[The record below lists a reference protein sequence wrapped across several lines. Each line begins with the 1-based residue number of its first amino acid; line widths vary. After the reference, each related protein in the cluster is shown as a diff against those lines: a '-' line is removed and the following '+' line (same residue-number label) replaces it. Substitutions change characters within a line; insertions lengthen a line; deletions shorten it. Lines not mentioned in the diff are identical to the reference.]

1 MAGDG
6 FGGAGPRTGA
16 CGDDG
21 MRHPKRRI
29 AAPVLV
35 AGIALLLAACG
46 NSNGQNSLQPHGEAS
61 KKIDN
66 LFLPILA
73 LAIAIGV
80 LVLLA
85 TVFAA
90 LKFRHREGKPDNPKQ
105 VHGNT
110 PLEIGWTIVP
120 ALILA
125 VVAVP
130 TISTL
135 WDLAERPTGPDVL
148 KVHVTG
154 KQWWWQF
161 QLPKQPLVPQATTDV
176 YPPTKGSS
184 GPVDG
189 AKGMV
194 TTSTELHIPV
204 GTKVDLF
211 LHARDVIH
219 SFWIPELNG
228 KKDVMPARTN
238 HLSLQATKV
247 GTYLGACAEYC
258 GLSHADMRMRVIV
271 EPMAKWKAWLA
282 DISGPPH
289 GDYGTSANPT
299 PVYTLT
305 NKTYGCTN
313 CHVFNDPLAPSYGP
327 NLTHLA
333 LALNVRG
340 RHARDQPREPHEVD
354 PERSGVRLD
363 GVEGLSTPAAGHVH
377 RHAVVHEE
385 HAEGSEDDD
394 HRGRE
399 HHRHLPVGREV
410 VTEGASR

>member
-1 MAGDG
+1 
-6 FGGAGPRTGA
+6 
-16 CGDDG
+16 
-21 MRHPKRRI
+21 MRHPKRRV
-29 AAPVLV
+29 AAPVLI
-35 AGIALLLAACG
+35 AGISLLLAACG
-46 NSNGQNSLQPHGEAS
+46 NSNGQNSLQPHGEAA

-73 LAIAIGV
+73 LAIFIGI
-80 LVLLA
+80 LVIAA

-90 LKFRHREGKPDNPKQ
+90 VRYRHREGKPDNPKQ

-135 WDLAERPTGPDVL
+135 WDLAQTPKGPDVL
-148 KVHVTG
+148 KVEVTG

-161 QLPKQPLVPQATTDV
+161 QLPKQPLVPQATSDR
-176 YPPTKGSS
+176 YPSTYLTG

-189 AKGMV
+189 GNGMV

-204 GTKVDLF
+204 GIQVDLR

-228 KKDVMPARTN
+228 KKDVMPDRIN
-238 HLSLQATKV
+238 HLTLEANKP

-258 GLSHADMRMRVIV
+258 GLSHADMRMRVIA

-289 GDYGTSANPT
+289 GDYGKTT
-299 PVYTLT
+299 EVYTLT

-313 CHVFNDPLAPSYGP
+313 CHVFNDALAPSYGP

-333 LALNVRG
+333 SRSTFAGGTLTLN
-340 RHARDQPREPHEVD
+340 RENLTKWIMNAPSLVSMESKKCRVT
-354 PERSGVRLD
+354 GA
-363 GVEGLSTPAAGHVH
+363 TPCTGMPSFTKNTPKGQKTMTAAD
-377 RHAVVHEE
+377 ANTI
-385 HAEGSEDDD
+385 
-394 HRGRE
+394 
-399 HHRHLPVGREV
+399 
-410 VTEGASR
+410 VTFLLGEK